1 MTTLDLHQAGVDQLL
16 HVVRKQRLVNAKQ
29 RNQLALADL
38 RLATPQHI
46 DDADAHGL
54 GQSLR
59 RSRDPLRVQAVIKPG
74 RGSAA
79 LGSGGTSGKRGKNG
93 RGQINNRFYETA
105 RNLAAHEGHIN
116 DR

>member
-1 MTTLDLHQAGVDQLL
+1 MTALDPHEAGIDELL
-16 HVVRKQRLVNAKQ
+16 HVVGKQRLVDAKQ

-46 DDADAHGL
+46 EDADTHRFGQRL
-54 GQSLR
+54 G
-59 RSRDPLRVQAVIKPG
+59 RSRDALRVQGVIKPG

-93 RGQINNRFYETA
+93 RGQINNRCYETA
-105 RNLAAHEGHIN
+105 GKLAAPDGHIN
-116 DR
+116 DH